1 MRKWIKRLA
10 VIPLSLTMLLGGCVN
25 TGASGG
31 GFDLVKFLQNPY
43 VMVILGL
50 ALVWFFWSKK
60 K

>member
-1 MRKWIKRLA
+1 
-10 VIPLSLTMLLGGCVN
+10 MLLGGCVN

-43 VMVILGL
+43 VMVIFGL